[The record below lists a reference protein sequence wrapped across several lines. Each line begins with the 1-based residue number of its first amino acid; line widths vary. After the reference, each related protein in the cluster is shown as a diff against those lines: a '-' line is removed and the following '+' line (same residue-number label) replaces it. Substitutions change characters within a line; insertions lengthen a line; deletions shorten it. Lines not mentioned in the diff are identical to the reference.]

1 MEVGFVIP
9 HIGRDVSVSVIDT
22 TCAVAEELGADALWF
37 GDHIVFPYDYQSAY
51 PYGTRTGFTPS
62 DPEPFWEAFT
72 VMAYVAARTERVK
85 LCTGVAILPYRHPL
99 LTAKIVATI
108 DRLSGGRV
116 MFGAGVG
123 WLEEEFEA
131 LGLDTFGRRGSV
143 SDEQLEVILK
153 AWSEERPTFEGSYY
167 QFPSVSLTPKPVQR
181 PHPPILIGGNSPAA
195 FRRVIR
201 FGDYWHAA
209 MLFPGELVE
218 GRATLAAMAHQSGRR
233 HGSGYVLTHFHISD
247 QGRWPTGRRCLR
259 PNVGRP
265 SPGRRTR
272 SSPSSR
278 PIGRPGWTC
287 CKRRSRAMERLAE
300 ERTSSATFSKACGR
314 RYRRARGAT

>member
-22 TCAVAEELGADALWF
+22 TCALAEELGADALWF

-72 VMAYVAARTERVK
+72 VMAYVAARTQRVK

-153 AWSEERPTFEGSYY
+153 AWSEERPTFEGSHY

-218 GRATLAAMAHQSGRR
+218 GRAALAAMADQSGRAAAPGTSLLISIYLTKDPAYR
-233 HGSGYVLTHFHISD
+233 DTMSEAQRRQAIAGTPDQIITQLEAYREAGVDLLQTTLAGDGAFGRGEDLLGYFLRSVWPAISA
-247 QGRWPTGRRCLR
+247 G
-259 PNVGRP
+259 
-265 SPGRRTR
+265 
-272 SSPSSR
+272 
-278 PIGRPGWTC
+278 
-287 CKRRSRAMERLAE
+287 
-300 ERTSSATFSKACGR
+300 
-314 RYRRARGAT
+314 

>member
-9 HIGRDVSVSVIDT
+9 HIGRDVSTSVIDT
-22 TCAVAEELGADALWF
+22 TCAMTEELGAYALWF
-37 GDHIVFPYDYQSAY
+37 GDHIVFPYDYQSVY
-51 PYGTRTGFTPS
+51 PYGTRTGFTAS

-72 VMAYVAARTERVK
+72 VMAYVAARTQRVK

-123 WLEEEFEA
+123 WLEEEFGA
-131 LGLDTFGRRGSV
+131 LGLDTFAHRGSV
-143 SDEQLEVILK
+143 SDEQLEVIIR
-153 AWSEERPTFEGSYY
+153 AWSEERPAFAGSYY

-181 PHPPILIGGNSPAA
+181 PHPPILIGGNGRAA

-209 MLFPGELVE
+209 MLFPDELVE
-218 GRATLAAMAHQSGRR
+218 GRATLATMAQQSGRTTPP
-233 HGSGYVLTHFHISD
+233 GTSLLISIYLTKDAGYRETMSEAQRRQAIAGTPD
-247 QGRWPTGRRCLR
+247 QVITQLQAYRDAGVDQLQTALGGDGAFGRGEDLLRYFLQSVWPALPAG
-259 PNVGRP
+259 
-265 SPGRRTR
+265 
-272 SSPSSR
+272 
-278 PIGRPGWTC
+278 
-287 CKRRSRAMERLAE
+287 
-300 ERTSSATFSKACGR
+300 
-314 RYRRARGAT
+314 